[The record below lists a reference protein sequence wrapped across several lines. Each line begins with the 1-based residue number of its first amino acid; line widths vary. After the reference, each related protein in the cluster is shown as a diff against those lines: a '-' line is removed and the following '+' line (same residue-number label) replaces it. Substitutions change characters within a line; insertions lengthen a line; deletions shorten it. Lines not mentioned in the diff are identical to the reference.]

1 MSKAKDK
8 ELGKMEDGTDAEIE
22 LHPFEPWV
30 PDGAKV
36 LIMGTFPPQSKRWSM
51 DFYYPNRTN
60 DFWYMTGLLFYGDK
74 SALLR
79 PGTREFD
86 LEHIKKLLTDKGI
99 ALSDTGHRIRR
110 LAGNASDKFLDIVEP
125 VDIFALLRRMP
136 DCKALATTGEKAAG
150 VLASLLHTDAP
161 AMGHCV
167 KCDPDIPGEE
177 TCREPL
183 AVWRMPST
191 SRAYP
196 LPLEKKAEYYR
207 LLYQSVGIL

>member
-1 MSKAKDK
+1 MSRTEDK
-8 ELGKMEDGTDAEIE
+8 EIGKIEDGTGAEIE
-22 LHPFEPWV
+22 VHPFEPWV

-60 DFWYMTGLLFYGDK
+60 DFWYMTGLLFFGDK

-79 PGTREFD
+79 PGTRDFD
-86 LEHIKKLLTDKGI
+86 LERIKNLLTDKEI
-99 ALSDTGHRIRR
+99 ALSDTGYRIRR

-150 VLASLLHTDAP
+150 VLASLLHTDTP
-161 AMGHCV
+161 SMGNCV
-167 KCDPDIPGEE
+167 KCDPDIPGEG
-177 TCREPL
+177 TRRQPL
-183 AVWRMPST
+183 VVWRMPST

-207 LLYQSVGIL
+207 LLFQSVGIL